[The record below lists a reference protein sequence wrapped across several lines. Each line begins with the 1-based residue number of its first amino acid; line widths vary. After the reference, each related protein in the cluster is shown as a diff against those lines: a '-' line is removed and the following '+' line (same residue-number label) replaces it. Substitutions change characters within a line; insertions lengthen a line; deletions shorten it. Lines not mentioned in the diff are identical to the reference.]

1 MAKLQCPKCSGLF
14 DDTEQED
21 FAFVLLKMVITC
33 PHCEETF
40 NWLEAFF
47 VQDDD
52 ED

>member
-1 MAKLQCPKCSGLF
+1 MSKLQCPKCSDLF
-14 DDTEQED
+14 DDTERED
-21 FAFVLLKMVITC
+21 MVITC
-33 PHCEETF
+33 PHCGETF